1 MRMNVLLFLCHTGAL
16 VHIITIVTS
25 DLQPRDPRPEA
36 DLRPLLHGDGAQVT
50 LAGPGD
56 QLPPHDVVTMRQ
68 ILI

>member
-1 MRMNVLLFLCHTGAL
+1 MYEDECFIISLSHGRTG
-16 VHIITIVTS
+16 IITIVTS
-25 DLQPRDPRPEA
+25 NLQPRVPRPEA

-56 QLPPHDVVTMRQ
+56 QLPPHDVATMRQ